1 MTTTRLR
8 QVGYEHIPEMHL
20 RMRGTHMWLTD
31 WTPCRRPGAA
41 GLSRRSADQAAVHC
55 RDDTLPPMDRPAP
68 SSARPWLLDPTVTFL
83 NHGSFGSCPRPV
95 LDVQAELREQM
106 EREPVLFLD
115 GQLERRLDDARQ
127 PLAAFVGAQPA
138 DLVFLPNATTG
149 VNTVLRSLDLRPGDE
164 ILTTDHEYNA
174 CLNAIHDVTRAAGAR
189 AVVAQVPFPL
199 RSADEVVDAMLAA
212 ATPRTRLAVFSH
224 ITSPTALV
232 FPVERI
238 SAALGERGIE
248 MLVDGAHAP
257 GMVPVAIDQLAQMGV
272 AYYTAN
278 CHKWLCAPKG
288 AGFLWVRRD
297 RQQSIRPL
305 VISHAANSPRI
316 DRSRFLEQA
325 DWTGTLDPTPYLA
338 VPAALEFLAGL
349 MPGGWPELIAAN
361 RRLALEARDL
371 LAAELANDPPAPD
384 EMIGAMAALPLPD
397 GIDPPP
403 PQLPPDVALGTA
415 YSADPLHDTLF
426 ERYRIEVPVS
436 TWPPF
441 AQTDRPQL
449 RLLRISAQAY
459 NVLADYARL
468 AQALQDLVPARV
480 GGV

>member
-1 MTTTRLR
+1 
-8 QVGYEHIPEMHL
+8 
-20 RMRGTHMWLTD
+20 
-31 WTPCRRPGAA
+31 
-41 GLSRRSADQAAVHC
+41 
-55 RDDTLPPMDRPAP
+55 MDRPAP
-68 SSARPWLLDPTVTFL
+68 SPATPWLLDPTITFL

-95 LDVQAELREQM
+95 LDVQADLREQM
-106 EREPVLFLD
+106 EREPVQFLD
-115 GQLERRLDDARQ
+115 AELERRLDDARQ
-127 PLAAFVGAQPA
+127 PLAAFVGAQPQ

-149 VNTVLRSLDLRPGDE
+149 VNTVLRSLDLSPGDE

-174 CLNAIHDVTRAAGAR
+174 CLNAIQDVAQAAGAR
-189 AVVAQVPFPL
+189 AVTAQVPFPL
-199 RSADEVVDAMLAA
+199 RSADEVTEAILAA
-212 ATPRTRLAVFSH
+212 VTPRTRLAVFSH
-224 ITSPTALV
+224 ITSPTGLV

-238 SAALGERGIE
+238 AEALGGRGIE

-257 GMVPVAIDQLAQMGV
+257 GMVPLAIDQLAQMGV

-288 AGFLWVRRD
+288 GGFLWVRRD

-305 VISHAANSPRI
+305 VISHAANSSRS

-338 VPAALEFLAGL
+338 VPAALDLLANL
-349 MPGGWPELIAAN
+349 LPGGWPELTATN
-361 RRLALEARDL
+361 RRLAIAARDL
-371 LAAELANDPPAPD
+371 LSSTLATDPPAPD
-384 EMIGAMAALPLPD
+384 DMIGAMAALPLPE

-403 PQLPPDVALGTA
+403 PHLPPDVAPGTA
-415 YSADPLHDTLF
+415 YAADPLHNTLF

-441 AQTDRPQL
+441 VQANRPRL